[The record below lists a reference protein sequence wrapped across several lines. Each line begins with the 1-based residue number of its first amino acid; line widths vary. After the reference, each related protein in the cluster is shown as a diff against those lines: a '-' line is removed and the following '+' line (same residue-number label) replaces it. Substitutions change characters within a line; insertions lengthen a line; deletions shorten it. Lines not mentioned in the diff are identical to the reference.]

1 LLKEVTREGILN
13 HQFIYEHGMVS
24 KMLKAHGTFM
34 NDFMTYSKGT
44 KVLPNDSN
52 IYKAKLIKLVNFMIA

>member
-1 LLKEVTREGILN
+1 MN

-24 KMLKAHGTFM
+24 WMLETHGTLM
-34 NDFMTYSKGT
+34 NDFMTYSKEL
-44 KVLPNDSN
+44 KVLPDSN